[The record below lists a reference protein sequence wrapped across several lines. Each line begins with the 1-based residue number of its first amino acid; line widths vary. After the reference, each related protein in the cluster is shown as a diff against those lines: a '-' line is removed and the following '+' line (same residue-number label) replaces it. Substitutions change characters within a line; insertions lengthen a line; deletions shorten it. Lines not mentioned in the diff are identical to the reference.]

1 MSRDEMTAVVTQ
13 LLAEDRAQEVREFCS
28 ALHPEDL
35 AGLFA
40 DFTRDEQLRVIA
52 IVGPTM
58 AAEVFSRLRHD
69 DQREIAAVLPDER
82 LARIIARMPAD
93 DRVDLFKTLPPE
105 RGEILLGRM
114 ARAER
119 EDIRNLS
126 AHAEGTAGSV
136 MTSDYASLSA
146 NVTVRQ
152 ALDQLRREALDK
164 ETIYSVYV
172 LDDRRRLVGTV
183 SLRKLIIARPETRVG
198 EIMLFDP
205 PFVRVEDDQEV
216 VAAKL
221 HEYDLLAIPVLDAED
236 AMAGIITFDD
246 VHDILVQ
253 EVTEDFHRMG
263 GVSHQEPPGIST
275 LNMRDVSFWL
285 MVRKRLPWLLVLVF
299 MNIFSGAGI
308 AYFEDT
314 IAAVV
319 ALVFFL
325 PLLIDCGGNAGSQ
338 ASTLMIRALATGR
351 AQLGDWFHLL
361 GREVLVAAVLG
372 ICLGVAV
379 SLIGVFR
386 AGPEVAFVVALT
398 MVCTVL
404 FGSLVG
410 MSLPFLLNRLN
421 MDPATASAPLV
432 TSIAD
437 VGGVLIYF
445 SIATYLLRDIIA
457 AAG

>member
-1 MSRDEMTAVVTQ
+1 MSRDEMLNTINQ
-13 LLAEDRAQEVREFCS
+13 LLVEDREQEAREYC
-28 ALHPEDL
+28 AMLHPEDL
-35 AGLFA
+35 AGLL
-40 DFTRDEQLRVIA
+40 TSLSRDEQLRIFA
-52 IVGPTM
+52 MVGPKTS
-58 AAEVFSRLRHD
+58 AEVFCRLQHD
-69 DQREIAAVLPDER
+69 DQQEIAVLLPDAQ
-82 LARIIARMPAD
+82 LARIISHMPAD

-105 RGEILLGRM
+105 RGETLLGMM
-114 ARAER
+114 ARTER

-126 AHAEGTAGSV
+126 SHAEGTAGSV

-146 NVTVRQ
+146 NISVRQ
-152 ALDQLRREALDK
+152 ALDRLRREAPDK

-172 LDDRRRLVGTV
+172 LDDQRRLVGTV

-198 EIMLFDP
+198 DVMLFDP
-205 PFVRVEDDQEV
+205 PFVRVDDDQEV

-221 HEYDLLAIPVLDAED
+221 HEYDLLAIPVLDTED

-246 VHDILVQ
+246 VHDIMVQ

-379 SLIGVFR
+379 SFIGIFR

-410 MSLPFLLNRLN
+410 MSLPFLLNRLK